1 MEMTPFL
8 KRVLLVDAASCLGMA
23 ALLLPGATALAPLL
37 GLDRALL
44 VGAGAALA
52 PLGLLILWIATRR
65 GLYVWLVALVIAGN
79 LLWTVESFLLLTVAA
94 GVTAIGVAFVS
105 GQAAIVALLAAL
117 EFAGLRRA
125 RQAVPSAAK
134 A

>member
-1 MEMTPFL
+1 MNMTPFL
-8 KRVLLVDAASCLGMA
+8 KRVLLLDAASCLGMA

-37 GLDRALL
+37 GLDRSLL

-65 GLYVWLVALVIAGN
+65 TLYVWLVGLVIVGN
-79 LLWTVESFLLLTVAA
+79 LLWTVESLFLLAVAA

-105 GQAAIVALLAAL
+105 GQAAIVALLAML
-117 EFAGLRRA
+117 EFAGIRRA
-125 RQAVPSAAK
+125 RAAAK
-134 A
+134 PA

>member
-8 KRVLLVDAASCLGMA
+8 KRVLLLDAASCLGMA
-23 ALLLPGATALAPLL
+23 ALMLPGATALAPLL
-37 GLDRALL
+37 GLDRSLL

-52 PLGLLILWIATRR
+52 PLGLLILWMATRR
-65 GLYVWLVALVIAGN
+65 TLYVWLVGLVIVGN
-79 LLWTVESFLLLTVAA
+79 LLWTVESFFLLAVAA

-105 GQAAIVALLAAL
+105 GQAAIVALLAML
-117 EFAGLRRA
+117 EFAGIRRA
-125 RQAVPSAAK
+125 RTAATP

>member
-8 KRVLLVDAASCLGMA
+8 KRVLLLDAASCLGMA

-37 GLDRALL
+37 GLDRSLL

-65 GLYVWLVALVIAGN
+65 GLYLWLVALVIAGN

-94 GVTAIGVAFVS
+94 GVTAIGVTFVS

-117 EFAGLRRA
+117 EFVGVRRA
-125 RQAVPSAAK
+125 RQAAPSQA
-134 A
+134 

>member
-8 KRVLLVDAASCLGMA
+8 KRVLLLDAASCLGMA

-65 GLYVWLVALVIAGN
+65 QLYVWLVALVIAGN
-79 LLWTVESFLLLTVAA
+79 LLWTVESFLLLTIAA
-94 GVTAIGVAFVS
+94 GVTAIGIAFVS

-117 EFAGLRRA
+117 EFVGVRRA
-125 RQAVPSAAK
+125 RQVTAQA
-134 A
+134 

>member
-1 MEMTPFL
+1 MEMTAFL
-8 KRVLLVDAASCLGMA
+8 KRVLLLDAASCLGMA

-37 GLDRALL
+37 GLDRSLL
-44 VGAGAALA
+44 IGAGAMLA

-65 GLYVWLVALVIAGN
+65 TLYVWLVGLVIVGN
-79 LLWTVESFLLLTVAA
+79 LLWTVESFFLLAVAA

-105 GQAAIVALLAAL
+105 GQAAIVALLAML

-125 RQAVPSAAK
+125 RAA
-134 A
+134 ATAA

>member
-8 KRVLLVDAASCLGMA
+8 KRVLLLDAASCLGMA
-23 ALLLPGATALAPLL
+23 ALLLPGATMLAPLL
-37 GLDRALL
+37 GLDRMLL
-44 VGAGAALA
+44 IGAGAMLA

-65 GLYVWLVALVIAGN
+65 RLYVWLVAVVIVGN
-79 LLWTVESFLLLTVAA
+79 LLWTVESFLLLSVAA

-105 GQAAIVALLAAL
+105 GQAGIVALLAAL

-125 RQAVPSAAK
+125 RQVAAQG
-134 A
+134 